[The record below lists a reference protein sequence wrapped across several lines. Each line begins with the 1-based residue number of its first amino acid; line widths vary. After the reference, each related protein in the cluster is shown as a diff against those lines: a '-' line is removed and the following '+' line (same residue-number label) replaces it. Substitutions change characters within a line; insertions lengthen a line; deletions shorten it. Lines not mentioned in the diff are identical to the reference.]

1 MSITDNL
8 LQKQQEQREVAC
20 VIMLNPADIIVRD
33 RLRALDRESVER
45 LKESISSI
53 GLKTPIS
60 VRSSG
65 QGWTLVAG
73 RHRLAAC
80 IELGINQI
88 AVVAETGSELEAR
101 LWEIAENL
109 HRAELTALERAE
121 HISQWIKLRGEWG
134 AGESCDQADDKL
146 DRVGPVSELIP
157 ARGGRARKG
166 GVRAAA
172 RELGISRTDASRAVQ
187 RVDRIAPAVR
197 EALRDIP
204 EIADNGVELDALAV
218 LPAEQQAAA
227 VAAVQNGGAPS
238 VRAAIATS
246 AQPTGHEAANADN
259 PLDAILEQIRW
270 LGENQRE
277 SLWDAL
283 AGQWHEEISRAFACR
298 LLGTEELRRRE
309 ALSAGTT
316 PRHPDVRD
324 GPVLAINGPFCE
336 RVYAIGSLEWAE
348 QQRRQENGV

>member
-1 MSITDNL
+1 M
-8 LQKQQEQREVAC
+8 
-20 VIMLNPADIIVRD
+20 
-33 RLRALDRESVER
+33 
-45 LKESISSI
+45 
-53 GLKTPIS
+53 
-60 VRSSG
+60 
-65 QGWTLVAG
+65 
-73 RHRLAAC
+73 
-80 IELGINQI
+80 
-88 AVVAETGSELEAR
+88 
-101 LWEIAENL
+101 
-109 HRAELTALERAE
+109 
-121 HISQWIKLRGEWG
+121 
-134 AGESCDQADDKL
+134 
-146 DRVGPVSELIP
+146 
-157 ARGGRARKG
+157 
-166 GVRAAA
+166 
-172 RELGISRTDASRAVQ
+172 
-187 RVDRIAPAVR
+187 
-197 EALRDIP
+197 
-204 EIADNGVELDALAV
+204 
-218 LPAEQQAAA
+218 
-227 VAAVQNGGAPS
+227 
-238 VRAAIATS
+238 RAAIATS

>member
-1 MSITDNL
+1 MSITDNVL
-8 LQKQQEQREVAC
+8 RKQQVQREVAC
-20 VIMLNPADIIVRD
+20 LIVLNPADIIVGD

-45 LKESISSI
+45 LKESISRI

-60 VRSSG
+60 VRSSS

-80 IELGINQI
+80 IELGTNQI
-88 AVVAETGSELEAR
+88 QVVVETSSELEAR

-121 HISQWIKLRGEWG
+121 HISRWIKLRGERG
-134 AGESCDQADDKL
+134 AEASCDQADDKL
-146 DRVGPVSELIP
+146 DQVGPVSELIP
-157 ARGGRARKG
+157 ARGGRGREG

-172 RELGISRTDASRAVQ
+172 RELGISRTAAFRAVQ
-187 RVDRIAPAVR
+187 RVDRISPAVR

-204 EIADNGVELDALAV
+204 EIADNGVELDALAA

-227 VAAVQNGGAPS
+227 VAAVRNGGAPS

-246 AQPTGHEAANADN
+246 AQPTAHEAANADN
-259 PLDAILEQIRW
+259 PLDVILEQIRR
-270 LGENQRE
+270 LGDNERE

-283 AGQWHEEISRAFACR
+283 AGRWHEEISRAFACR
-298 LLGTEELRRRE
+298 LRKTDELRRRE
-309 ALSAGTT
+309 ALSAGATT
-316 PRHPDVRD
+316 SHPDVRG
-324 GPVLAINGPFCE
+324 GPVLAINGPSCE

-348 QQRRQENGV
+348 QQRRQQNGV